1 VTAAAQQE
9 TMAALVVRA
18 PMTFSVERLP
28 VPEVPP
34 GGLLVRV
41 QACGLCGSDLR
52 TLRSGHRRVTFPW
65 TIGHEVAARVE
76 RVGEDY
82 RGPWT
87 PGDRLAVG
95 PLAYCGACP
104 SCLEG
109 KHELC
114 EDQREIG
121 QAWPGGFAEL
131 LALPEPVLR
140 LGNVQRAP
148 EGLDPAL
155 VTLAEPLSSCINAQ
169 ERAEVGM
176 DDTVAILGAGP
187 VGCMHAALAR
197 ARGASQVVL
206 VDVDPG
212 RLALAQPFGAEAR
225 VDGSAEDPVAAV
237 RRLTGGRG
245 ASVVVVATPSPQ
257 AAVQAVE
264 MARKG
269 GRVIQFGG
277 LPPSES
283 RPGIDV
289 NRIHYQAL
297 HLIGV
302 STFAP
307 RHNVKALALIASGR
321 LPAAQLVTHR
331 FPLARFEEG
340 ARIALAGR
348 ALKVVFLP

>member
-1 VTAAAQQE
+1 VTAAAPQE

-18 PMTFSVERLP
+18 PMQFSVERLP
-28 VPEVPP
+28 VPELPA

-52 TLRSGHRRVTFPW
+52 TLRFGHRRVTFPF

-76 RVGEDY
+76 RAGPDY
-82 RGPWT
+82 RGPFG
-87 PGDRLAVG
+87 PGDQLAVG
-95 PLAYCGACP
+95 PLAYCGACQN
-104 SCLEG
+104 CLEG
-109 KHELC
+109 RHELC

-121 QAWPGGFAEL
+121 QAWPGGFAEF

-169 ERAEVGM
+169 EMAEVGM
-176 DDTVAILGAGP
+176 GDTVAILGAGP
-187 VGCMHAALAR
+187 IGCMHAALAR
-197 ARGASQVVL
+197 ARGAFQVVL
-206 VDVDPG
+206 IDVEPS
-212 RLALAQPFGAEAR
+212 RLALAEPFGADAR

-245 ASVVVVATPSPQ
+245 TSVVIAATPSPQ
-257 AAVQAVE
+257 GAVQAVE

-277 LPPSES
+277 LPPGDS
-283 RPGIDV
+283 RPGIDM
-289 NRIHYQAL
+289 NRIHYEAL

-302 STFAP
+302 TTFAP
-307 RHNVKALALIASGR
+307 RHNVKALKLIASGR

-340 ARIALAGR
+340 ARMALAGQ
-348 ALKVVFLP
+348 ALKTVFLP